1 MISWNRWLRL
11 FPQPMF
17 NLLHHKK
24 VYEKKLPLTFRFPSL
39 EGLEERITPANPT
52 VLSILRS
59 AGTSASTSAAYTVSF
74 SESVTGVDSSDFNST
89 ASGGVTSTSISVSGS
104 GSTYTV
110 TISGITGTGSISLN
124 LIDNDT
130 IKNSASQ
137 SLGGTNLPGI
147 SFSSKTDYS

>member
-39 EGLEERITPANPT
+39 EGLEERITPANPS
-52 VLSILRS
+52 VLSIQRS

-74 SESVTGVDSSDFNST
+74 SESVTGVDSSDFNSA
-89 ASGGVTSTSISVSGS
+89 ASGGVTSTSISVAGS

-110 TISGITGTGSISLN
+110 TILGITGTGSISLN

-137 SLGGTNLPGI
+137 S
-147 SFSSKTDYS
+147 

>member
-1 MISWNRWLRL
+1 MRPMISWNQWLRL
-11 FPQPMF
+11 FSQPILHVF
-17 NLLHHKK
+17 NHKK
-24 VYEKKLPLTFRFPSL
+24 LYTNKKKRPSL
-39 EGLEERITPANPT
+39 EGLEERITPANPS
-52 VLSILRS
+52 VSSILRN
-59 AGTSASTSAAYTVSF
+59 AGTAASTSAAYTVSF

-110 TISGITGTGSISLN
+110 TILGITGTGSISLN

-137 SLGGTNLPGI
+137 SKLHPILSTV
-147 SFSSKTDYS
+147 S